1 MDRSSD
7 ADQAQGTGGG
17 TPPRRRGAYAK
28 TAARRREILDAAVGV
43 FAHQGFRGSALRDIA
58 EHVGMSQP
66 GLLHHFG
73 TKEGLLMAVLAHRD
87 QQLSDGSTGIEA
99 LRASVS
105 AAAAQ
110 PGLTRM
116 FIMLAAE
123 ATDPDHPAHEFFVE
137 RYRTAKDTFRTHIA
151 RAQRDGYVSAAD
163 DPSALAEQLVA
174 VMDGLQLQWLLDDS
188 FDLGAAF
195 DRFLDTLTRA
205 TLTFPQPHSSTT
217 KDEPRLQPEAG

>member
-7 ADQAQGTGGG
+7 PDQAQGTSA
-17 TPPRRRGAYAK
+17 PPRRRGAYAK
-28 TAARRREILDAAVGV
+28 TAARQREILDAAVDV
-43 FAHQGFRGSALRDIA
+43 FAHQGFRGSSLRDIA
-58 EHVGMSQP
+58 DRVGMSQP

-73 TKEGLLMAVLAHRD
+73 TKEGLLTAVLAHRD

-116 FIMLAAE
+116 FITLAAE

-174 VMDGLQLQWLLDDS
+174 VMDGLQLQWLLDDTL
-188 FDLGAAF
+188 DLGAAF
-195 DRFLDTLTRA
+195 DRFLDTLTRT
-205 TLTFPQPHSSTT
+205 TLTLSQSRSSTAR
-217 KDEPRLQPEAG
+217 DEPRLQSEAG